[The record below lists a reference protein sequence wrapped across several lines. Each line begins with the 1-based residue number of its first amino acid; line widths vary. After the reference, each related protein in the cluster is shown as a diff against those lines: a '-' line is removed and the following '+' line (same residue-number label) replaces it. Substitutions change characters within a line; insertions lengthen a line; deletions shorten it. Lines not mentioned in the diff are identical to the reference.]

1 MENQLFIKRYFL
13 YVLCLF
19 CLVTQLA
26 AQDSTVK
33 RKTIEI
39 TSTFKPVLRDASKIN
54 FNAAPP
60 AVDTSRPRLSYS
72 IPAQYLFLTYQPATL
87 KPVALSTDTSSV
99 WQNDNYLKVGIGN
112 IHQPFIQTG
121 FSFGDQKHTAFNI
134 FANEYNSKGN
144 LSYQKNSMTEV
155 ALVGRVINQNKTQ
168 WDGRIGFKSD
178 GYFLYGYQPDTL
190 KFTKDQLQ
198 QRFQTFSGSLGFRNT
213 EPTEFGL
220 TYNPNVHIAVF
231 NDNHNPKATE
241 ANTVLNLPLQK
252 AITKSFAFNLGFTA
266 DLSTY
271 TLQGHQ
277 SNQNNLY
284 YVSPAL
290 LFKTPNFYLLAQVTP
305 SWDNKAF
312 TLLPDF
318 MADITT
324 SDQRFT
330 IQLGWIGYYDKG
342 TYQRLASVNPWLA
355 QPGSLLNTR
364 IQERYAGFKGSLSD
378 HFTYSAKVGYQE
390 YRNMPLFVNDSV
402 DGKTFL
408 IRYESDMEDLQFHG
422 ELAYTVGEDLSITA
436 AVNYNQYTKL
446 KNELKA
452 WGLLPLELRSSVRWQ
467 LMKDLWIKGDLW
479 AFEGAQ
485 FRGNNG
491 QAYKGTGAFDMNVGI
506 EFRIARQLNLWFQMN
521 NLFNNQYQRWHQY
534 ESYGFN
540 ILGGVIFSFG
550 QK

>member
-290 LFKTPNFYLLAQVTP
+290 LFKTPNFYLQAQVTP